1 MRLSGPSTARPP
13 GGPADAGAASR
24 AAGAQEVEHP
34 LSDAAITT
42 PRLEYRNVSKVFYK
56 GDERVHALQR
66 VSASVSAGE
75 LLAIV
80 GPSGCG
86 KSTLLNLT
94 AGLMQP
100 GLGEVLY
107 DGHPITGVNTR
118 VAYITQKDNLLP
130 WRTVEGNVALPFELG
145 KRMRV
150 SDAEKRERIAQ
161 YIELVGLK
169 GFERHYPSE
178 LSGGMRKRVSL
189 ARSLICEP
197 DVLLMDEPFG
207 ALDAQLKLVLQAEL
221 LRTWEGS
228 GKTLVFVTHD
238 LAEAISLA
246 DRVIVMSS
254 RPGTIRTIQEIDLPR
269 PRDVFGIRFTPEFGT
284 YFERLWA
291 TLSED
296 MSAGEEL

>member
-1 MRLSGPSTARPP
+1 LSGATVMKPP
-13 GGPADAGAASR
+13 K
-24 AAGAQEVEHP
+24 
-34 LSDAAITT
+34 
-42 PRLEYRNVSKVFYK
+42 LEYRSVSKVFFK

-66 VSASVSAGE
+66 VTASVAAGE

-100 GLGEVLY
+100 GLGDVLY
-107 DGHPITGVNTR
+107 DGRRITDVNTR

-130 WRTVEGNVALPFELG
+130 WRTVEANIALPFELG
-145 KRMRV
+145 DRSGV
-150 SDAEKRERIAQ
+150 SRAEKRERIAR
-161 YIELVGLK
+161 YTELVGLT
-169 GFERHYPSE
+169 GFERHYPHE

-221 LRTWEGS
+221 LKAWEGT

-238 LAEAISLA
+238 LAEAITLA
-246 DRVIVMSS
+246 DRVIVMSA
-254 RPGTIRTIQEIDLPR
+254 RPGAIRTVQRIDLSR
-269 PRDVFGIRFTPEFGT
+269 PRDVLGIRFTPEFGG

-296 MSAGEEL
+296 LHEGEEL

>member
-1 MRLSGPSTARPP
+1 MS
-13 GGPADAGAASR
+13 AAT
-24 AAGAQEVEHP
+24 QM
-34 LSDAAITT
+34 TT
-42 PRLEYRNVSKVFYK
+42 PRLEFRSVSKVFFK
-56 GDERVHALQR
+56 GNERVHALQR
-66 VSASVSAGE
+66 VTARVEPGE

-94 AGLMQP
+94 AGLMEP
-100 GLGEVLY
+100 GAGEVLY
-107 DGHPITGVNTR
+107 DGTPVVDVNTR

-130 WRTVEGNVALPFELG
+130 WRTVDDNVALPFELG
-145 KRMRV
+145 DRLHASKE
-150 SDAEKRERIAQ
+150 EKRERIAR
-161 YIELVGLK
+161 YIELVGLA
-169 GFERHYPSE
+169 GFERHFPHE

-189 ARSLICEP
+189 ARSLIREP
-197 DVLLMDEPFG
+197 EVLLMDEPFG

-221 LRTWEGS
+221 LKTWEGS

-238 LAEAISLA
+238 LAEAITLA

-254 RPGTIRTIQEIDLPR
+254 RPGTIRTVQTIDLSR
-269 PRDVFGIRFTPEFGT
+269 PRDVFSIRFTAEFGA

-296 MSAGEEL
+296 MHEGEEL

>member
-1 MRLSGPSTARPP
+1 MTA
-13 GGPADAGAASR
+13 
-24 AAGAQEVEHP
+24 
-34 LSDAAITT
+34 
-42 PRLEYRNVSKVFYK
+42 RLEYRNVSKVFFK
-56 GDERVHALQR
+56 GDERVHALHE
-66 VSASVSAGE
+66 VSAAVAGGE

-100 GLGEVLY
+100 GLGEVLH
-107 DGHPITGVNTR
+107 DGEPVTGVNTR

-130 WRTVEGNVALPFELG
+130 WRTVEGNVTLPFELG
-145 KRMRV
+145 GHRRV
-150 SDAEKRERIAQ
+150 PSAEQAERVAT

-197 DVLLMDEPFG
+197 DVLLLDEPFG

-221 LRTWEGS
+221 LKTWEGS
-228 GKTLVFVTHD
+228 GKTLIFVTHD
-238 LAEAISLA
+238 LAEAIAIA
-246 DRVIVMSS
+246 DRVLVMSA
-254 RPGTIRTIQEIDLPR
+254 RPGTIRAVESIDLPR
-269 PRDVFGIRFTPEFGT
+269 PRDVFGIRFTEDFGT
-284 YFERLWA
+284 YFERLWS

-296 MSAGEEL
+296 LHAGEEL